1 MINLSGFNADLFN
14 GTFDEEG
21 VFTPSGG
28 SSRSIPVI
36 FDNEY
41 SVVQGVGDTG
51 MGIPA
56 PQSLCKASDAP
67 NVAVGDRLA
76 VAGTNYYVQEV
87 QPDGTGLVLLILSK
101 DPL

>member
-1 MINLSGFNADLFN
+1 MDWASDFLENEDFIEVATYTRAGY
-14 GTFDEEG
+14 
-21 VFTPSGG
+21 PSVT
-28 SSRSIPVI
+28 IPVI

-41 SVVQGVGDTG
+41 SVVQGVGDAG